1 MGFEDKNIEY
11 KVDIPKKNNQLKA
24 EIVAFLNSEG
34 GTIYLGADDNGKILE
49 EKLALYSDWEEII
62 ANWITNA
69 FSSNVSELITINP
82 NEKPF
87 RIEVKKG
94 KDKPYFYKDGEG
106 FNAKAVYVRVGSTKR
121 VASFDEIQ
129 RMLRQSKSHEY
140 ENLTSNE
147 QNLTFKYAEDKFA
160 QNGLIFDKYGLQILT
175 KDNQYNN
182 AALFLSDQN
191 PTISKIAV
199 FQGLNVDTFL
209 DKKEFSGS
217 IMKQLDD
224 ILYFSSLSNRKKI
237 TISGKPQRKEHLDYP
252 EKALREAIVNCY
264 CHRDWT
270 LSGDIKIEFFD
281 DRLSIYSPGSLP
293 DGLTFENIKMGM
305 VAKRNPIIVNA
316 LDKADYIENYAT
328 GIRRIFSDYEG
339 FEKQPHFYI
348 SENGVIVTLY
358 NRNYKVKN
366 DAQNDVQND
375 VQNDAQKLKPKQRQ
389 EQIVQL
395 FMENKNTKIE
405 EIAVVL
411 KVSKSTAER
420 DIKQLKENGSI
431 EYIGSAKDGYWTV
444 KSKEL
449 SESEGCE

>member
-1 MGFEDKNIEY
+1 MALEDKNIEY
-11 KVDIPKKNNQLKA
+11 KEDIPKKNNQLKA
-24 EIVAFLNSEG
+24 EIVAFLNTDG

-49 EKLALYSDWEEII
+49 EKFELYQNWEETLS
-62 ANWITNA
+62 NWISNA
-69 FSSNVSELITINP
+69 FSSNLNEFVFLYP

-129 RMLRQSKSHEY
+129 RMMRQAKSHEY
-140 ENLTSNE
+140 ENVCSNQ
-147 QNLTFKYAEDKFA
+147 QNLTFNYVEDKFK
-160 QNGLIFDKYGLQILT
+160 QNGLIFDKYGLQLFT

-191 PTISKIAV
+191 PTISKFAV
-199 FQGLNVDTFL
+199 FQGLNVVTFL

-237 TISGKPQRKEHLDYP
+237 TISGKPQRKEYLDYP

-281 DRLSIYSPGSLP
+281 DRVSIYSPGSLP

-316 LDKADYIENYAT
+316 LDKTDYIENYAT

-339 FEKQPHFYI
+339 FEKQPDFYI
-348 SENGVIVTLY
+348 SENGVIVTLF
-358 NRNYKVKN
+358 NRNY
-366 DAQNDVQND
+366 DGQSDGQSGG
-375 VQNDAQKLKPKQRQ
+375 QSGGQKLKPKERQ
-389 EQIVQL
+389 EQIIQIL
-395 FMENKNTKIE
+395 TKNENVTVE
-405 EIAVVL
+405 EIAVIL
-411 KVSKSTAER
+411 KVSKRSTER
-420 DIKQLKENGSI
+420 DIEQLRETGRI
-431 EYIGSAKDGYWTV
+431 EYIGSAKGGYWTV
-444 KSKEL
+444 KDKEL
-449 SESEGCE
+449 SESEGL